1 MSGSSAAES
10 QGQLGSL
17 VECQKHWQR
26 MSELSAAG
34 VRIVTQNVRNVTEDV
49 RIVTQRVRIVSGE
62 SGSSEVS
69 LSKAGK
75 RCQERYLDPSQD
87 CWKTAELIGGA
98 SGSLPVS
105 VRIVTYE
112 RQDRYPGCQ
121 DRYR

>member
-1 MSGSSAAES
+1 MSGTSAGGVRSFSDRRQDCQQSVSGSLPKMSGS
-10 QGQLGSL
+10 LPID
-17 VECQKHWQR
+17 
-26 MSELSAAG
+26 
-34 VRIVTQNVRNVTEDV
+34 VRIVTEDV

-62 SGSSEVS
+62 SGASEVS

-98 SGSLPVS
+98 SGTLPVS

>member
-1 MSGSSAAES
+1 MSVRSIGS
-10 QGQLGSL
+10 G
-17 VECQKHWQR
+17 CQDCQR
-26 MSELSAAG
+26 PASGLSAAG
-34 VRIVTQNVRNVTEDV
+34 VRIVTQNVRIVTEDV

-98 SGSLPVS
+98 SGTLPVS

>member
-1 MSGSSAAES
+1 MSVRSIGS
-10 QGQLGSL
+10 G
-17 VECQKHWQR
+17 CQDRQR
-26 MSELSAAG
+26 PASGLSAAG

-98 SGSLPVS
+98 SGTLPVS